1 MNKIV
6 RGEIKSI
13 GASVGKIERNF
24 SYEASIDTLEYI
36 ITLDDD
42 NKYRTRCSIEDFK
55 IGDLIDIAVF
65 EDDKKGCI
73 ILNKETSQNI
83 LNVPKFDNFVNSIMP
98 CSLFLSAIPL
108 GIDIIKAPSY
118 HFFPLLLVFTLIA
131 ISIFLIV
138 GIFKKNK
145 TALFS
150 DEEYILVKKYRDGYS
165 IKDEQYINLN
175 KPIYKEVL

>member
-6 RGEIKSI
+6 RGKIKSI
-13 GASVGKIERNF
+13 DASVDKRKGTF
-24 SYEASIDTLEYI
+24 FYEASIDTLEYI

-65 EDDKKGCI
+65 EDCKKGCI
-73 ILNKETSQNI
+73 IINEETAKNI
-83 LNVPKFDNFVNSIMP
+83 LNAPKFDNFVNSIIP

-118 HFFPLLLVFTLIA
+118 HLFPLLLVFTLIA

-138 GIFKKNK
+138 AIFKKTK
-145 TALFS
+145 PPYFQM
-150 DEEYILVKKYRDGYS
+150 KS
-165 IKDEQYINLN
+165 IFY
-175 KPIYKEVL
+175 